1 MPRNPLALAENA
13 PGPSASHV
21 HEGRKGSEWL
31 GKNVSHD
38 EACHSTELLRKKHE
52 ETIEIAQ
59 YIFMYLL
66 MFGITSIVQSLPC
79 MVGT

>member
-1 MPRNPLALAENA
+1 
-13 PGPSASHV
+13 
-21 HEGRKGSEWL
+21 L

-38 EACHSTELLRKKHE
+38 EACHSMELLRKKHE

>member
-1 MPRNPLALAENA
+1 MRQDHQPHMSTRKER
-13 PGPSASHV
+13 
-21 HEGRKGSEWL
+21 GREWL

-38 EACHSTELLRKKHE
+38 EACNSTELLCKKHE